1 MSQKVSPEDVN
12 LSNVM
17 YPKNIQSMTLISFT
31 NLDFN
36 EVSCASQVTGRS
48 ILVKTR
54 KNDEEKNNN
63 RIEWYNLLFPA

>member
-12 LSNVM
+12 LTNVM

-36 EVSCASQVTGRS
+36 EVSCYSQFTGRC

-63 RIEWYNLLFPA
+63 TI